1 MYIWINFVF
10 KLNLIIYIFARATYS
25 GVSCAKTIVLAT
37 ATRKSCV
44 LPRAKLDFCFS
55 TAQRIFAIKTRRTKP
70 PAAIS
75 QDYLLGGCA
84 FGASGILFIAEATAT
99 RKSCVLPR
107 AKLDFCF
114 ANRAENLR
122 YQFKQ
127 GQKLPPQFRQII
139 CLVGAPL
146 AQAEYCS
153 PPRQRQHASLACC
166 REPNLIFAFLPRR
179 ESLLSKQDGQNLL
192 PQFRKIICLVGAP
205 LAQAVKRTLIQGVLI
220 NGMCNFEDGTRAARR
235 REYERRA

>member
-1 MYIWINFVF
+1 MPLTRVYHAQKPSFWQRQHAN
-10 KLNLIIYIFARATYS
+10 LACCREPNLIFAS
-25 GVSCAKTIVLAT
+25 L
-37 ATRKSCV
+37 
-44 LPRAKLDFCFS
+44 

-99 RKSCVLPR
+99 RKPCVLPR

-127 GQKLPPQFRQII
+127 GQKL
-139 CLVGAPL
+139 
-146 AQAEYCS
+146 
-153 PPRQRQHASLACC
+153 
-166 REPNLIFAFLPRR
+166 
-179 ESLLSKQDGQNLL
+179 L
-192 PQFRKIICLVGAP
+192 PQFRKIICLVKVGRDT
-205 LAQAVKRTLIQGVLI
+205 RTRCITVAEDYSLFEAFLYTVCACSKTEHEPQG
-220 NGMCNFEDGTRAARR
+220 GEKS
-235 REYERRA
+235 ERRV